1 MIRVDSPP
9 RRRIL
14 GLYEFKEGRRFLV
27 RVPRG
32 EELVA
37 YVDRL
42 VNEHGIA
49 QGFISGIGAVADAA
63 IGFYDQTTHAYHE
76 LELSGGLEIVSLL
89 GNLSRREGRCHA
101 HLHVGLADH
110 SGTMYG
116 GHFSRATVFLTEL
129 VIVEFTGRELERLPD
144 EATGL
149 VCWP

>member
-1 MIRVDSPP
+1 V
-9 RRRIL
+9 

-27 RVPRG
+27 RVTRG

-37 YVDRL
+37 FIDRL
-42 VNEHGIA
+42 INEQEIA
-49 QGFISGIGAVADAA
+49 QGFISGIGAVAEAT
-63 IGFYDQTTHAYHE
+63 IGFYDQQTHDYREVE
-76 LELSGGLEIVSLL
+76 LTGGLEIVSLL
-89 GNLSRREGRCHA
+89 GNVSRREGRCHA

-110 SGTMYG
+110 SGAMYG
-116 GHFSRATVFLTEL
+116 GHLGRATVFLTEL

>member
-1 MIRVDSPP
+1 M
-9 RRRIL
+9 

-27 RVPRG
+27 RVTRG

-37 YVDRL
+37 FIDRL
-42 VNEHGIA
+42 INEQEIA
-49 QGFISGIGAVADAA
+49 QGFISGIGAVAEAT
-63 IGFYDQTTHAYHE
+63 IGFYDQQTHDYREVE
-76 LELSGGLEIVSLL
+76 LTGGLEIVSLL
-89 GNLSRREGRCHA
+89 GNVSRREGRCHA

-110 SGTMYG
+110 SGAMYG
-116 GHFSRATVFLTEL
+116 GHLGRATVFLTEL

>member
-1 MIRVDSPP
+1 V
-9 RRRIL
+9 

-27 RVPRG
+27 RVPRD

-37 YVDRL
+37 FIDRL
-42 VNEHGIA
+42 INEHGIA
-49 QGFISGIGAVADAA
+49 HGFISGIGAVAEAT
-63 IGFYDQTTHAYHE
+63 IGFYDQKTHDYREVE
-76 LELSGGLEIVSLL
+76 LTGGLEIVSLL
-89 GNLSRREGRCHA
+89 GNISRREGRCHA

-110 SGTMYG
+110 SGAMYG
-116 GHFSRATVFLTEL
+116 GHLGRAVVFLTEL